1 METKGIRFDIKSID
15 AAGVFEGYAA
25 TWDLDLGGDIIR
37 QGAFSK
43 SLNDNGGDVPIFW
56 NHTELIGRNMAARQD
71 AKGLWVRGQINM
83 DVQRGREA
91 HSLAKQG
98 AVKALSIG
106 YQSIPDKTEH
116 DAAGNRIL
124 KELKWFEYSL
134 TPMPMNPAA
143 EITSVKEHDSQR
155 DEAVKALR
163 GAAHDLKEF
172 YRKMV
177 E

>member
-1 METKGIRFDIKSID
+1 METKSVRLDIKSID
-15 AAGVFEGYAA
+15 ASGTFEGYAA

-71 AKGLWVRGQINM
+71 AKGLWVRGQINL

-91 HSLAKQG
+91 YALAKQG
-98 AVKALSIG
+98 AVKCLSIG
-106 YQSIPDKTEH
+106 YQTIPDKTET

-134 TPMPMNPAA
+134 APIPMNPAA
-143 EITSVKEHDSQR
+143 AITNVKAAAEHD
-155 DEAVKALR
+155 EVVTALR
-163 GAAHDLKEF
+163 GAARDLKEF